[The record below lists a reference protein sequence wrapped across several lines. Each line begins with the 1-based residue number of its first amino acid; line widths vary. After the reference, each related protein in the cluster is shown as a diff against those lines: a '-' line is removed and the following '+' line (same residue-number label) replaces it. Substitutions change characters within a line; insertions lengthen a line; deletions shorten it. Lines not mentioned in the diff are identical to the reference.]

1 MKTLHRLYISPLPI
15 DQAPRERASRFL
27 GIPGILKIE
36 NSYRVDRDIL
46 KNLVLESDDDI
57 DEGSLSRYVAEPGFH
72 QIHLILTGDQ
82 WAELGLRPTLYG
94 QARTVGGQVIT
105 YGAWDDR
112 RGILDHYSKEIQA
125 NFTENTL
132 GEWHEG
138 RHGLGPMLGIMNPT
152 THAAFYG
159 YRASDSHLSKSR
171 RWVRKPYPLEDWR
184 ALPWHLL
191 PDRQPPRVKVEKK
204 LAETRF
210 NVLAFVGQLLDNM
223 SRRLNTKPTLFAAA
237 NEYLGREA
245 SPRDLAPDELACAE
259 SVTNIIKDVLPD
271 FPVITGTWTLWDA
284 LENDSRF
291 KRVASPM
298 PGTIIIS
305 PTGTVKDAKIVG
317 HTGIFARDLIIM
329 SNTSANGLW
338 EENYTLDSWN
348 ARYRAA
354 GYPVYYYQ
362 LTQ

>member
-1 MKTLHRLYISPLPI
+1 
-15 DQAPRERASRFL
+15 
-27 GIPGILKIE
+27 
-36 NSYRVDRDIL
+36 
-46 KNLVLESDDDI
+46 
-57 DEGSLSRYVAEPGFH
+57 
-72 QIHLILTGDQ
+72 
-82 WAELGLRPTLYG
+82 
-94 QARTVGGQVIT
+94 
-105 YGAWDDR
+105 
-112 RGILDHYSKEIQA
+112 
-125 NFTENTL
+125 
-132 GEWHEG
+132 
-138 RHGLGPMLGIMNPT
+138 MNPT

-210 NVLAFVGQLLDNM
+210 SVLAFVGQLLDNM